1 MIHDKTSRRPRHN
14 KCLQK
19 DENKFEMAN
28 KTDQTSSCCFVL
40 WVYAYLFLNI
50 FIIFEEKKL

>member
-19 DENKFEMAN
+19 DEKYKFEAVLHFEWYTI
-28 KTDQTSSCCFVL
+28 KTPLLIAPLLMIQEWCVNL
-40 WVYAYLFLNI
+40 I
-50 FIIFEEKKL
+50 

>member
-19 DENKFEMAN
+19 DENKFEAVLHFGWDTI
-28 KTDQTSSCCFVL
+28 KTPLLIAHLLMIQ
-40 WVYAYLFLNI
+40 
-50 FIIFEEKKL
+50 E